1 MGVLPG
7 GYGGRVGGSGATG
20 GLAWETG
27 VAHAAPRGGGGETG
41 KHVHVHVRGRE
52 GGDAYPVGDQRRHAG
67 QTTHEDL
74 VGGRERM
81 VRCEDRGRRVG
92 VTCQASAALGRGG
105 GERGDSGGQDLDE
118 CAQQV
123 REIAGR

>member
-1 MGVLPG
+1 MVWGRCQAGMAGEWAEAEPQAAWPG
-7 GYGGRVGGSGATG
+7 RQGWLMPRQEGAAVKQGT
-20 GLAWETG
+20 
-27 VAHAAPRGGGGETG
+27 
-41 KHVHVHVRGRE
+41 HVRGRE

-92 VTCQASAALGRGG
+92 VTCQASAALGRGV
-105 GERGDSGGQDLDE
+105 GERGDGGGQDLDE

-123 REIAGR
+123 GEIAGR

>member
-1 MGVLPG
+1 MPHQE
-7 GYGGRVGGSGATG
+7 GAAVKQGT
-20 GLAWETG
+20 
-27 VAHAAPRGGGGETG
+27 
-41 KHVHVHVRGRE
+41 HVRGRE

-92 VTCQASAALGRGG
+92 VTCQASAALGR
-105 GERGDSGGQDLDE
+105 
-118 CAQQV
+118 
-123 REIAGR
+123 AGASEEMAGARTWTSVPNRYGR